1 MPTSIPTQKHP
12 LHPRDEFSPDAKEL
26 LAKRSGYICAYPG
39 CRRMTVAGSEDRKS
53 GLTLVGVAAHI
64 TAAAPGG
71 PRYDP
76 LMGHDERS
84 SESNGIWTCQI
95 HGKFIDD
102 NPSVCTT
109 EELRRWKGQHEQ
121 WVFDRVASG
130 AEFALPGTT
139 RVRFNNVGVLKG
151 EHEFRLGR
159 HNILVGPNE
168 AGKTTVAEII
178 SAFSGGVHWNW
189 FNERFGFSKTAA
201 SRSYIT
207 ATSTTSDFSL
217 TVALSPQAR
226 ATSRKT
232 KKPPENYLHIQVNGN
247 VAADWPRTLFRAV
260 NLDGQLILR
269 HGDPK
274 TRFAKAIRYLANVF
288 SIDET
293 TLSQSIREETY
304 ANTALGYRFRQS
316 TKNKIEILVP
326 DGRTFFLRTESLSS
340 SELCLAIVDIALKLI
355 LSSAPHDQWIL
366 ILDSGFFGRLDSKAK
381 TELFSKLT
389 SINDRRIQTL
399 FCLSVDE
406 DAEPL
411 RQAKL
416 DTWVS
421 SARLDRLTLH
431 AFA

>member
-1 MPTSIPTQKHP
+1 
-12 LHPRDEFSPDAKEL
+12 
-26 LAKRSGYICAYPG
+26 
-39 CRRMTVAGSEDRKS
+39 MTVAGSEDRKS
-53 GLTLVGVAAHI
+53 GLTMVGVAAHI

-71 PRYDP
+71 PRYDS

-109 EELRRWKGQHEQ
+109 EELRSWKGQHEK

-130 AEFALPGTT
+130 EEFALPGIT
-139 RVRFNNVGVLKG
+139 RVRFKNVGALRG

-189 FNERFGFSKTAA
+189 FNERFDFSKSAA

-207 ATSTTSDFSL
+207 ATSTTSDANF
-217 TVALSPQAR
+217 TVAISPQTR
-226 ATSRKT
+226 AMPRKI
-232 KKPPENYLHIQVNGN
+232 KKPPEDYIHIQVNGN
-247 VAADWPRTLFRAV
+247 VAADWPRTLFRTV
-260 NLDGQLILR
+260 NLEDQLILR
-269 HGDPK
+269 QGDPK
-274 TRFAKAIRYLANVF
+274 TRFAKAIRYLASIF
-288 SIDET
+288 SIDEI
-293 TLSQSIREETY
+293 TLSQSMREETY
-304 ANTALGYRFRQS
+304 ANTTLGYRFRQS
-316 TKNKIEILVP
+316 TKNKIEVLVP
-326 DGRTFFLRTESLSS
+326 DGRTFFLGTESLSS

-355 LSSAPHDQWIL
+355 LSSSPHDQWIL
-366 ILDSGFFGRLDSKAK
+366 ILDSGFFGRLDLKAK

-389 SINDRRIQTL
+389 SFSDRRIQTL
-399 FCLSVDE
+399 FCLSEDE

-416 DTWVS
+416 DTWVN
-421 SARLDRLTLH
+421 SARVDRLTLH

>member
-1 MPTSIPTQKHP
+1 
-12 LHPRDEFSPDAKEL
+12 LEL
-26 LAKRSGYICAYPG
+26 VQRTI
-39 CRRMTVAGSEDRKS
+39 
-53 GLTLVGVAAHI
+53 
-64 TAAAPGG
+64 
-71 PRYDP
+71 
-76 LMGHDERS
+76 
-84 SESNGIWTCQI
+84 
-95 HGKFIDD
+95 
-102 NPSVCTT
+102 
-109 EELRRWKGQHEQ
+109 
-121 WVFDRVASG
+121 
-130 AEFALPGTT
+130 
-139 RVRFNNVGVLKG
+139 RFL
-151 EHEFRLGR
+151 
-159 HNILVGPNE
+159 
-168 AGKTTVAEII
+168 
-178 SAFSGGVHWNW
+178 
-189 FNERFGFSKTAA
+189 KTAA

-340 SELCLAIVDIALKLI
+340 SELCLQ
-355 LSSAPHDQWIL
+355 S
-366 ILDSGFFGRLDSKAK
+366 
-381 TELFSKLT
+381 
-389 SINDRRIQTL
+389 
-399 FCLSVDE
+399 
-406 DAEPL
+406 
-411 RQAKL
+411 
-416 DTWVS
+416 
-421 SARLDRLTLH
+421 
-431 AFA
+431 